1 MSVESV
7 LLDFQV
13 TPTLD
18 NLIYVRDV
26 ATVAG
31 GVADALRQDCL
42 EQGSI
47 SSPFSYASIYRLIN
61 HNQVE
66 FYLTITFPFSGP
78 KDCMFTIK
86 HYFREGLITLSLEY
100 FKVLSNLF

>member
-47 SSPFSYASIYRLIN
+47 SSPFSYASIYRS
-61 HNQVE
+61 
-66 FYLTITFPFSGP
+66 ITMTKLNFF
-78 KDCMFTIK
+78 
-86 HYFREGLITLSLEY
+86 LQ
-100 FKVLSNLF
+100 